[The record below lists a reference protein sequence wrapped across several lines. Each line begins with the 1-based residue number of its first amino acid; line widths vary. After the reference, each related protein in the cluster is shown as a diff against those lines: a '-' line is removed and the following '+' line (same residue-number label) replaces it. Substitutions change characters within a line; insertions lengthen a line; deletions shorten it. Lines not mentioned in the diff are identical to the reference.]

1 VLGPRRGAG
10 YSRGSAPET
19 STLPGL
25 PCSKASTAAES
36 ARVAGLA
43 RHTLVTTC
51 KQQWGLRHLT
61 SEGQASNSLCPGH
74 GERLAVP
81 SPFPI
86 PFYMYMHVRITA
98 AAVDPSPGVTCLLG
112 RAHSTLPCFM
122 FHLHFLANYQQPVS
136 AVFTKTSPHHSRR
149 YTARSRGIQ
158 AVGCLSLHH
167 LQNHPLSRPPVLAA
181 SSQLVAWRVN
191 ERLPHSHVSSP
202 PVWLG
207 RSPIGGLPSRGTGC
221 HHATARTRAR
231 WARTITSITRSPLH
245 IFACAPS
252 PPPAVEACTRAQL
265 RPGSRHRIWGSRNRE
280 GQPRFPSV

>member
-1 VLGPRRGAG
+1 LALGGGRDTLAVQAQRPPLCQACPARKPRPPPKVRGLLVG
-10 YSRGSAPET
+10 PDTRSSQR
-19 STLPGL
+19 
-25 PCSKASTAAES
+25 ASNN
-36 ARVAGLA
+36 G
-43 RHTLVTTC
+43 
-51 KQQWGLRHLT
+51 GLRHLT

-149 YTARSRGIQ
+149 YTARSRGIP
-158 AVGCLSLHH
+158 GRGLS
-167 LQNHPLSRPPVLAA
+167 QPAPPAEPPPFQTPGPCRFLTACRVEGKRA
-181 SSQLVAWRVN
+181 SSPFPCVIAA
-191 ERLPHSHVSSP
+191 RLAGKITDWGFAIPRH
-202 PVWLG
+202 
-207 RSPIGGLPSRGTGC
+207 RLPSRNRSNACSLGSN
-221 HHATARTRAR
+221 HHIHNPVATPHICLR
-231 WARTITSITRSPLH
+231 SI
-245 IFACAPS
+245 S
-252 PPPAVEACTRAQL
+252 PPCRGSLHKSSAEARVPAPHLGVTQ
-265 RPGSRHRIWGSRNRE
+265 SR